1 MPSDERDRQ
10 FERALQRHLRA
21 DAGDAAC
28 PDAETLA
35 AYHER
40 TLSVEELTK
49 WKGHISGCAR
59 CQETLALLE
68 ETNAVALHEWE
79 EKDVTLQEAAAMSA
93 AAPVPRMPSAVNVGL
108 SAGEAASIQESPPV
122 NQLRKVG
129 RPKAWRWVV
138 PAGALAAG
146 LLVFV
151 ATKEYKS
158 RMNATLP
165 AMQVAENR
173 ETAAPPAMEMPPA
186 PVPAPAERHDEMQM
200 EKKSQPE
207 LATKGRDTGAYGKV
221 GSLGARAGTVA
232 PIAPKSEIENYSALS
247 DENQNADKLDSAE
260 VNSKGIE
267 VEPRARQAAPRQ
279 SAAIIS
285 GNANAPAPA
294 APPPAVAKSAGTGGA
309 VGGATSAAKQTE
321 DLAKKEQPVG
331 SVTET
336 VEVQAAPAPGTSAQL
351 SMNYA
356 QLRRIASANPHFVL
370 TPDGKRAWRVG
381 AAGVIES
388 SSDAGVNWK
397 AQKSEI
403 NVDLTAGSAPSD
415 RVCWVVGKAGTI
427 LLTTDGGKHWKLIA
441 SPLAEDLGGVHAVD
455 AKRASIWNVANQKSF
470 ETADGG
476 MTWTPTA
483 NE

>member
-10 FERALQRHLRA
+10 FERALQRHLRS
-21 DAGDAAC
+21 DAGEAEAC

-40 TLSVEELTK
+40 TLSLEELAK

-68 ETNAVALHEWE
+68 ETNAVALHEWG
-79 EKDVTLQEAAAMSA
+79 EKDVALQEAAA
-93 AAPVPRMPSAVNVGL
+93 PVPYMASAVNTIL
-108 SAGEAASIQESPPV
+108 AAEVNSSEGISSPAQV
-122 NQLRKVG
+122 REIV

-173 ETAAPPAMEMPPA
+173 ETATPPVMQMPPT
-186 PVPAPAERHDEMQM
+186 PVPAPPERHDELQM
-200 EKKSQPE
+200 EKKTQPE
-207 LATKGRDTGAYGKV
+207 LATKGRDTGAFGKV

-232 PIAPKSEIENYSALS
+232 PSAPKREIENYSALS
-247 DENQNADKLDSAE
+247 DENQNGDKLDSAE

-267 VEPRARQAAPRQ
+267 VAPRTRQAAPRQ
-279 SAAIIS
+279 SVTSIS
-285 GNANAPAPA
+285 GNANVPAPA
-294 APPPAVAKSAGTGGA
+294 APPPAVAKSAGAGGA
-309 VGGATSAAKQTE
+309 IGGAASVAKQTQ

-331 SVTET
+331 AATET
-336 VEVQAAPAPGTSAQL
+336 VEVQATPAPGTSAQL

-356 QLRRIASANPHFVL
+356 QLRRIANANPHVVL

-381 AAGVIES
+381 AAGIIES
-388 SSDAGVNWK
+388 SSDEGLNWK
-397 AQKSEI
+397 AQKSEV
-403 NVDLTAGSAPSD
+403 NVDLTAGSAPSV

-455 AKRASIWNVANQKSF
+455 ATHASIWNVGNQKSF

-476 MTWTPTA
+476 MTWMPTA
-483 NE
+483 NQ